1 MTNSKIW
8 FVLIDGQVTG
18 PFEPDEVD
26 TLISTSKEIQI
37 WGKGYAEWMEPIRWR
52 QSLKESLQNNPAPK
66 PAESNKLWRTRVE
79 GREQPPMLYSEM
91 INYLK
96 TLKDFSSVD
105 IFIEKVGQWREI
117 YALQQI
123 ADDLG
128 ISRRS
133 HPRVPILGTL
143 EAESETKGKF
153 NCRVISISE
162 GGLGVTEVRNLQIGD
177 RFTGTLNSPNLY
189 MQIQAICDVVYV
201 GNDGYAGLRFANLP
215 IEAKSSIIEYVNKFA
230 TSGI

>member
-1 MTNSKIW
+1 VAIAKIW

-18 PFEPDEVD
+18 PYEPDEVD
-26 TLISTSKEIQI
+26 ELISKSKEIQI

-52 QSLKESLQNNPAPK
+52 QSLKENLQNNPPPKAP
-66 PAESNKLWRTRVE
+66 ESTKMWRSRVE
-79 GREQPPMLYSEM
+79 GREQSPMLYTDM
-91 INYLK
+91 IKFLK

-105 IFIEKVGQWREI
+105 IFIDKLGQWREI

-143 EAESETKGKF
+143 ECESESKGHF

-162 GGLGVTEVRNLQIGD
+162 GGLGVTDVRNLQIGD
-177 RFTGTLNSPNLY
+177 RFTGTLNSPNLF
-189 MQIQAICDVVYV
+189 MQINAICDVVYV

-230 TSGI
+230 SANI